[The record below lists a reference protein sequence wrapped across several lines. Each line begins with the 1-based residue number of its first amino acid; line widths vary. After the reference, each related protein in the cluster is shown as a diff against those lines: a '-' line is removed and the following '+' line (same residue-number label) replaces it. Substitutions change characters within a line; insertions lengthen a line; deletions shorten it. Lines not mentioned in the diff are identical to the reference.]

1 MTRPHS
7 RYPNARWTDGVSSI
21 ALDKTLHHDSALT
34 PTLLPT
40 RVPAPAGTQVCVTI
54 PTLLE
59 KNLQLQGRE
68 ETLQGDRAS
77 QGPR

>member
-1 MTRPHS
+1 M
-7 RYPNARWTDGVSSI
+7 SSI
-21 ALDKTLHHDSALT
+21 ILDKTLHHDSPLI

-40 RVPAPAGTQVCVTI
+40 RVSAPAGTRVCVTI
-54 PTLLE
+54 PTLHE

-77 QGPR
+77 HGP